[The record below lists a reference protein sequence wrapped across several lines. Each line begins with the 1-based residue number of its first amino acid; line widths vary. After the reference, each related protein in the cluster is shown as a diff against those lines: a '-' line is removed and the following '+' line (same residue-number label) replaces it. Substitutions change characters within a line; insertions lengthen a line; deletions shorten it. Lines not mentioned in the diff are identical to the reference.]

1 MDISVRSRH
10 EPPSTDTLFKI
21 VEADGVNVPLL
32 MIVIFPIPLTDV
44 LFVIL
49 QPLILSVV
57 FALPVMYGIF
67 WISSAVVPVTE
78 IVDSELSSV
87 DTFPRT

>member
-1 MDISVRSRH
+1 
-10 EPPSTDTLFKI
+10 
-21 VEADGVNVPLL
+21 
-32 MIVIFPIPLTDV
+32 MIFIFPIPLTDV

-67 WISSAVVPVTE
+67 WISSDVVPVTE
-78 IVDSELSSV
+78 IVASELSSV
-87 DTFPRT
+87 DTSPRT